1 MDNSLRNDLERFC
14 RVYQGNIADIL
25 KENLPRGEAE
35 KLGEKLDEEFDLFRE
50 SLFNRL
56 RETL

>member
-1 MDNSLRNDLERFC
+1 MNSSLRNDLERFC

-25 KENLPRGEAE
+25 KENLPRAEAE

-50 SLFNRL
+50 SLFNCL
-56 RETL
+56 REKL